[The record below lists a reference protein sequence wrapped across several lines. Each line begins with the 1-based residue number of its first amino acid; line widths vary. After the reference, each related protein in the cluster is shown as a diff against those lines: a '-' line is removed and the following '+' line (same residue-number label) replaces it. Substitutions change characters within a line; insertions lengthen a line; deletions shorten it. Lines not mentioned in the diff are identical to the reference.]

1 MTIDSLSR
9 WHTYVL
15 ARGVSLEAFW
25 REHLATRER
34 AVLFILPES
43 FDPRSALGLQ
53 QFIAAGGSGP
63 RYVRVLEYDEG
74 APGKYQALTDQ
85 NRTVIETT
93 CKGRATIERSRLTF
107 YADGRRVVS
116 ARAAEIFNNR
126 NQLDAYSDIVV
137 DVSGMPRTVFF
148 PLVARLLYF
157 IDSNTDLSAKQ
168 NLFLVVAEDPTL
180 DIAIEQEGV
189 DEFADYLPMFRGG
202 FDQEATADRPTVWLP
217 ILGERR
223 KFQLDRILDL
233 VKPGEICPV
242 LPSPARNPR
251 RGDDLVLEYQTLL
264 FDQLRLDPRSFIY
277 AAEQNP
283 FEVYR
288 TLRKAV
294 LRYREALVSL
304 GGCKV
309 ALSALSSKLMSV
321 GALLAAY
328 ELKCSEIEVAVA
340 HVDCQTYQFSGQQTA
355 PEFFAL
361 WLTGDCYGG

>member
-1 MTIDSLSR
+1 MTVGPPCR
-9 WHTYVL
+9 WHTYAL
-15 ARGVSLEAFW
+15 ERGFSLEGFW
-25 REHLATRER
+25 KSHLAAKER
-34 AVLFILPES
+34 TVLFILPES

-53 QFIAAGGSGP
+53 QMLSAGGIGP
-63 RYVRVLEYDEG
+63 RRVQVLEYDEG
-74 APGKYQALTDQ
+74 GPAKYQALTDQ
-85 NRTVIETT
+85 NRGMIQDACE
-93 CKGRATIERSRLTF
+93 GRATIERSHLRF

-116 ARAAEIFNNR
+116 ARAAEIFHSR
-126 NQLDAYSDIVV
+126 DQLDPYSDIVV

-148 PLVARLLYF
+148 PLIARLLYF
-157 IDSNTDLSAKQ
+157 IDGKSGRSARQ
-168 NLFLVVAEDPTL
+168 NLFLLVAEDSEL

-223 KFQLDRILDL
+223 KVQLDRILDL

-251 RGDDLVLEYQTLL
+251 RGDDLVLEYEMFL

-294 LRYREALVSL
+294 LRYREALAPL
-304 GGCKV
+304 GVCKV

-321 GALLAAY
+321 GTLLAAY
-328 ELKCSEIEVAVA
+328 ELKCEGIEVAVA
-340 HVDCQTYQFSGQQTA
+340 HVDCQTYRFSGQSTA

-361 WLTGDCYGG
+361 WLTGECYAE